1 MGFYVRKSLKAGPYR
16 FNLSRT
22 GVGVST
28 GVPGFRIGSG
38 PRGNLVRMS
47 TDGINYQT
55 SFGKGQSPAPEEYAP
70 ANPAP
75 PTSTSSDIVFEDQ
88 TGASIQTLL
97 PTSSDDLISQL
108 NGASRRKPL
117 TRWVV
122 LAILLLGLMTMPFG
136 FLVFLLGVPLVWWA
150 VLSDRARKSA
160 VVFYDVDDEYAR
172 RFQSLF
178 DAGQY
183 VAQSKGLWRIDESAS
198 LNVGYQQK
206 VNAGAGSLVGRAG
219 ASFSDQGPKG
229 LVTNITVPGMT
240 SGRSSIYFLPD
251 RILVAEKGHFTDF
264 GYDALQ
270 VLERDVEFIES
281 PGSVPSDGI
290 QLGTTWQYVNKKG
303 GPDRR
308 FKNNPVLPIM
318 RYTNIQLSTSAGFRW
333 ILQLSQT
340 ESAKNFAEELR
351 GRAALP
357 QRGWV
362 GEDSIPL
369 KPPTALHPGPPSM
382 PLESTTS
389 SATDVLN
396 VNAST
401 GGAPRPRV
409 GSLAKARWYA
419 PDETVRVGSELRVP
433 GMIYAGKTLSSPRGG
448 TEPSLVDP
456 SLRIDLK
463 NPDWSGQCLGYW
475 PSYADIT
482 PAGRAA
488 YLSWLAQ
495 GRRTPDI
502 PIGYVFLFMYGLER
516 RVLLDIADQPDLAG
530 ELVQVRAEMVD
541 LLRLYG
547 DSSGSFSSYASQ
559 FLDVIDFLMLQ
570 APTAA
575 QLQPPTLAEPRWL
588 VPTSLKVQL
597 GDLAADG
604 KPIPAEWALAWA
616 WFHPE
621 ITVRTPATR
630 CTEEFTRLFHIRYEQ
645 KYAEG
650 FSVRP
655 GKSRMKLNYRTA
667 SSQIGSVDLSMSHI
681 PDVFAQ
687 QAPAKKLS
695 ALIEEVTAELDSYS
709 RWLGRNPDKA
719 GTLVAAA
726 LLPPDLIAEATG
738 SVHEFRGWV
747 AAKLDEFDT
756 TQLTGAELFE
766 HWPSAGADKLSK
778 PDTVNLA
785 TLLANLGAGLEPD
798 VRFGGP
804 TIAANAPVILF
815 RSQPGSPHS
824 PTSAYS
830 TALTMV
836 HLAAAV
842 TAADGHVA
850 PAELDHLTAHLES
863 SLQLTSSERTRL
875 QAHLKWLGATEVKLT
890 GLTKRLNSLTEDQK
904 ISVADMLVTLAAAD
918 GHIAPAEV
926 STLQKIYKLLGLDGS
941 TVASKI
947 HAVMATG
954 TTPATQ
960 PVTVRPAGQEDAGY
974 PIPPRP
980 TAPVDS
986 LTETGSGFALDP
998 KVIQAK
1004 MAETLVISDLLTKIF
1019 DNESQELEPASAQ
1032 PETLEEPTPG
1042 VAHKQFS
1049 PANVV
1054 GGLDPAHSMLVHA
1067 LAGLEQL
1074 NWNEFQDLAALHGL
1088 LPEGARDTLNE
1099 AAFEASEEPLIEGEE
1114 TLTVNAYALQE
1125 LLS

>member
-1 MGFYVRKSLKAGPYR
+1 MGTGGVYYQASL
-16 FNLSRT
+16 
-22 GVGVST
+22 
-28 GVPGFRIGSG
+28 
-38 PRGNLVRMS
+38 
-47 TDGINYQT
+47 
-55 SFGKGQSPAPEEYAP
+55 GKGQSPTHEGYDSAQL
-70 ANPAP
+70 AP
-75 PTSTSSDIVFEDQ
+75 PTSTSSDMVFEDQ
-88 TGASIQTLL
+88 TGASIQALL
-97 PTSSDDLISQL
+97 PTSSDDLVSQL

-122 LAILLLGLMTMPFG
+122 LAILLLGLVTMPFG
-136 FLVFLLGVPLVWWA
+136 FFVLLLGVPLVWWA

-183 VAQSKGLWRIDESAS
+183 VARSKGLWRVNESGT
-198 LNVGYQQK
+198 LNEGYQQK
-206 VNAGAGSLVGRAG
+206 VNAGAGSLVRRAG
-219 ASFSDQGPKG
+219 ASFSDKGPKQ
-229 LVTNITVPGMT
+229 LVTNIAVPGVT
-240 SGRSSIYFLPD
+240 SDHSSIYFLPD
-251 RILVAEKGHFTDF
+251 RILVAEKGIFTDF
-264 GYDALQ
+264 DYDALQ
-270 VLERDVEFIES
+270 ILEQDIEFIES

-290 QLGTTWQYVNKKG
+290 KVGTTWQYVNKKG

-318 RYTNIQLSTSAGFRW
+318 RYTNVRLTTSTGFRW

-340 ESAKNFAEELR
+340 ETAKHFAEELR
-351 GRAALP
+351 VRSALTE
-357 QRGWV
+357 RGWGGAASMPITPQTGV
-362 GEDSIPL
+362 
-369 KPPTALHPGPPSM
+369 HPGPPSM
-382 PLESTTS
+382 PLDPSMS
-389 SATDVLN
+389 GVPKVLN
-396 VNAST
+396 DSAST
-401 GGAPRPRV
+401 GGAPRPMV
-409 GSLAKARWYA
+409 GSVGKARWYG
-419 PDETVRVGSELRVP
+419 PDESVQVDHKLRVP
-433 GMIYAGKTLSSPRGG
+433 GMVYAGKTLSSPRGG

-475 PSYADIT
+475 PSYAEIT
-482 PAGRAA
+482 AAGRAA
-488 YLSWLAQ
+488 YLSWLVQ

-516 RVLLDIADQPDLAG
+516 RVLVDIADQPDLAG
-530 ELVQVRAEMVD
+530 ELAQIRAEMVE

-547 DSSGSFSSYASQ
+547 DSSRSFSGYASQ

-570 APTAA
+570 GPTAA
-575 QLQPPTLAEPRWL
+575 QPQPPALTESRWL

-630 CTEEFTRLFHIRYEQ
+630 CPEEFTRLFHIRYEQ
-645 KYAEG
+645 KYAAG

-655 GKSRMKLNYRTA
+655 GKSWMKLTYRTA

-681 PDVFAQ
+681 PDVFAR
-687 QAPAKKLS
+687 QAPAKKLA
-695 ALIEEVTAELDSYS
+695 ALFEEVTTELDSYS

-719 GTLVAAA
+719 GTLAAA
-726 LLPPDLIAEATG
+726 SLLPPDLIAEDTG
-738 SVHEFRGWV
+738 PVHDFRDWV
-747 AAKLDEFDT
+747 AGKLGESDT
-756 TQLTGAELFE
+756 ALLSGAELFE
-766 HWPSAGADKLSK
+766 HWPSGGAEKLSK

-798 VRFGGP
+798 IRFGGP
-804 TIAANAPVILF
+804 TIAAEAPVVLF
-815 RSQPGSPHS
+815 RSQHGSPHS

-863 SLQLTSSERTRL
+863 SLQLTIPERTRL
-875 QAHLKWLGATEVKLT
+875 QAHLQWLGATEVKLT
-890 GLTKRLNSLTEDQK
+890 GLTKRLNGLTEVQK
-904 ISVADMLVTLAAAD
+904 TSLADMLVTLAAAD
-918 GHIAPAEV
+918 GHIAPAEIT
-926 STLQKIYKLLGLDGS
+926 TLQKIYKLLGLDGS
-941 TVASKI
+941 TVSSKI
-947 HAVMATG
+947 HAVMAAG
-954 TTPATQ
+954 TAPATQ

-980 TAPVDS
+980 AIPVVPPAK
-986 LTETGSGFALDP
+986 TGGGFALDP
-998 KVIQAK
+998 TVIQAK

-1019 DNESQELEPASAQ
+1019 DDESQEPEPASTQ
-1032 PETLEEPTPG
+1032 PELLEKPEPG
-1042 VAHKQFS
+1042 LEQQQSS
-1049 PANVV
+1049 PANTV
-1054 GGLDPAHSMLVHA
+1054 GGLDPAHSRVVHA
-1067 LAGLEQL
+1067 LAGLERL

-1088 LPEGARDTLNE
+1088 LPEGALDTLNE
-1099 AAFEASEEPLIEGEE
+1099 AAFEASDEPLIEGEE
-1114 TLTVNAYALQE
+1114 TLTINTYALQE